1 MAKPLHHIW
10 CRKKAQPDLTSLQSL
25 HERATQPED
34 GRDNPGPNPL
44 QDRGMTPFPESAT
57 GAARGT
63 FAGIG
68 LMLAGTF
75 LFSVNDALGKWLLAD
90 YSIGELLLVR
100 SIAGLM
106 LLAPLIRQTGIAGF
120 RSAPRPGLQIVRRAV
135 LPGSLPAAA
144 GRYQDVLSRR
154 ADLRDGPFGR

>member
-1 MAKPLHHIW
+1 MILRPLL
-10 CRKKAQPDLTSLQSL
+10 LT
-25 HERATQPED
+25 EQPED

-44 QDRGMTPFPESAT
+44 QDRGMTSFPESAT
-57 GAARGT
+57 GVARGT

-100 SIAGLM
+100 SVAGLI

-120 RSAPRPGLQIVRRAV
+120 RSAPRPALQIVRVILSTVEVALFFLAV
-135 LPGSLPAAA
+135 SQLPL
-144 GRYQDVLSRR
+144 
-154 ADLRDGPFGR
+154 ADTKA